1 MSQAVA
7 DTHAVVWYLL
17 NPSRLSQPASDAF
30 TAAAQSG
37 DPVWV
42 ASISLVELVYLTER
56 KRLPPEA
63 LVRLRKG
70 VDDPTT
76 VLRLVSL
83 DARVA
88 DAIPKVPRDV
98 VPDMPD
104 RIITATAI
112 ALNLPLITA
121 DGRIRRLPISTIW

>member
-17 NPSRLSQPASDAF
+17 NPSLLSQAASDAF
-30 TAAAQSG
+30 TAAARAG
-37 DPVWV
+37 DPIWV

-56 KRLPPEA
+56 KRLPLEA
-63 LVRLRKG
+63 LMRLRKA
-70 VDDPTT
+70 VDDPTI
-76 VLRLVSL
+76 VLHLAPL
-83 DARVA
+83 DALVA
-88 DAIPKVPRDV
+88 DAMPNVPRDI

-104 RIITATAI
+104 RIIASTAI

-121 DGRIRRLPISTIW
+121 DMRIRRLPIPTIW